1 MKYKLGQIVKALD
14 DMESVGKIVAIDR
27 SDGERP
33 YLVETIKN
41 ARTDDDWAES
51 IRDSICH
58 INSTYVDILENCDI
72 DKPIDIFWEPE
83 HNLIID
89 RSENL
94 DLL

>member
-1 MKYKLGQIVKALD
+1 MKYKPGQIVQALD

-41 ARTDDDWAES
+41 ARTDDDWTES
-51 IRDSICH
+51 IRDSIRSIDRTH
-58 INSTYVDILENCDI
+58 VDILEGCDV

-83 HNLIID
+83 HNLILE
-89 RSENL
+89 RSQNL
-94 DLL
+94 DLI